1 MGELAEQLHWQFL
14 KHVLGIRGSTA
25 TLIVLAEFG
34 RYPLRFHWWQQILRY
49 HNRINNLTDDERLIQ
64 CAFVE
69 GLHDQAYC
77 FWSHKIQTWL
87 QQQSTAL
94 NIEDEICVSTVI
106 DNAKTLYRQDFN
118 QAGHSVGRY
127 RQMLQSQ
134 HQDYVLAPYL
144 SALKNFRSR
153 RLVSR
158 FRCGCHGLHV
168 DTGQFKPVEE
178 IGSCAFVLFVPLTQ
192 QKTNITLCL
201 TALHIVQSGTG
212 LLPFSG
218 DQPLPCLL
226 SSLYMTIGSLPS
238 FCMNALH
245 TGLCC

>member
-1 MGELAEQLHWQFL
+1 MVLPILSYASEVWAVDKKVGESAEQLHWQFL

-94 NIEDEICVSTVI
+94 NVEDEICVSTVI

-158 FRCGCHGLHV
+158 FR
-168 DTGQFKPVEE
+168 
-178 IGSCAFVLFVPLTQ
+178 
-192 QKTNITLCL
+192 
-201 TALHIVQSGTG
+201 
-212 LLPFSG
+212 
-218 DQPLPCLL
+218 
-226 SSLYMTIGSLPS
+226 
-238 FCMNALH
+238 
-245 TGLCC
+245 